1 MTARSPALLT
11 ALAVLASASATVGG
25 QDPTPVSAIVPASID
40 THAHLRFPPSAEER
54 GSLAAAATAL
64 AMMDRLGIGRSL
76 LMPPPFPDAH
86 EMGYDFSALAAVVR
100 RYPDR
105 FGFLAGGGSLN
116 PMIQEAVVAGEVG
129 TKLARRFEQRAE
141 EIVAAGAV
149 GFGEMTAEHL
159 SFHRSHPYLAA
170 PPDHPLFLLLAD
182 VAARHDVPIDLHM
195 EAIEHDIELPEA
207 FASPPNPPRLS
218 ANVDRLERLL
228 SHQPA
233 ARIVW
238 VHIGWD
244 NTGHMTTA
252 LLERLL
258 KAHDNLYLS
267 LKVVE
272 RAGLQRAEN
281 RPVAG
286 GRLRPEWR
294 ALITAFP
301 DRFVLGADEFYS
313 SPGAAG
319 RMPRSTEAT
328 WLLLSQL
335 PPDLARAV
343 GHDNAIR
350 IYRLA
355 GS

>member
-1 MTARSPALLT
+1 MTPRSPALLT
-11 ALAVLASASATVGG
+11 LLALLASASAIAAG
-25 QDPTPVSAIVPASID
+25 QDPTPAIVPASID
-40 THAHLRFPPSAEER
+40 THAHLRFSPTAGER

-64 AMMDRLGIGRSL
+64 SMMDRLGIERSL

-86 EMGYDFSALAAVVR
+86 ERGYDFSALAAVVR

-116 PMIQEAVVAGEVG
+116 PMIQEAVAAGGVEAD
-129 TKLARRFEQRAE
+129 LALRFEQRAE

-195 EAIEHDIELPEA
+195 EAVEHDVELPEA

-218 ANVDRLERLL
+218 ANVEGLERLL
-228 SHQPA
+228 SHRPA

-272 RAGLQRAEN
+272 RAGLQKAEN

-286 GRLRPEWR
+286 GELRPEWR
-294 ALITAFP
+294 ALIAAFP

-313 SPGAAG
+313 PPGATG
-319 RMPRSTEAT
+319 HMPRSTEAT

-335 PPDLARAV
+335 PPELARAV

-350 IYRLA
+350 IYRLP